1 MPPPEPADAPLEI
14 QLTFQL
20 DGAVPRP
27 ATRPTLAQRAYED
40 LKTLL
45 LKGTYSP
52 GDFLTEGELARRLRM
67 SKTPVRTALTRL
79 EMDGFVTVSPQQ
91 GIVVREPSI
100 HEILDL
106 FDIRTALE
114 TFVVRRLATSITPEQ
129 TGRLKANLEAQAR
142 AVKDHDNAG
151 ATRFDTEFH
160 LLLCEFAGNQEIR
173 EVMERLR
180 SKLHRIIL
188 GIQTRNPERVITGWR
203 EHEAIAEAIFQGKP
217 EQAAQRV
224 TAHLETG
231 KRFFA
236 SAK

>member
-1 MPPPEPADAPLEI
+1 M
-14 QLTFQL
+14 
-20 DGAVPRP
+20 PRP

-40 LKTLL
+40 LKAHF

-100 HEILDL
+100 HEVIDL
-106 FDIRTALE
+106 FDIRVALE
-114 TFVVRRLATSITPEQ
+114 TFVVKRLSTTITSEQ
-129 TGRLKANLEAQAR
+129 IARLRANLQAQGK
-142 AVKDHDNAG
+142 AVKERDNAE
-151 ATRFDTEFH
+151 ATRLDTEFH
-160 LLLCEFAGNQEIR
+160 LMLCEFAGNREIV

-180 SKLHRIIL
+180 SKLHRVIL
-188 GIQTRNPERVITGWR
+188 GIQNKNPDRISDGWR
-203 EHEAIAEAIFQGKP
+203 EHEAIADAIFQGRG

-224 TAHLETG
+224 VQHLEWG
-231 KRFFA
+231 KKFLVA
-236 SAK
+236 SR

>member
-1 MPPPEPADAPLEI
+1 L
-14 QLTFQL
+14 
-20 DGAVPRP
+20 PRP

-40 LKTLL
+40 LKALF

-100 HEILDL
+100 HEVIDL
-106 FDIRTALE
+106 FDIRVALE
-114 TFVVRRLATSITPEQ
+114 TFVVKRLSTTITSEQ
-129 TGRLKANLEAQAR
+129 IARLRANLEAQGR
-142 AVKDHDNAG
+142 SVREHDNAES
-151 ATRFDTEFH
+151 TKLDTEFH
-160 LLLCEFAGNQEIR
+160 LLLCEFAGNREIL

-180 SKLHRIIL
+180 SKLHRVIL
-188 GIQTRNPERVITGWR
+188 GIQNKNPDRISDGWR
-203 EHEAIAEAIFQGKP
+203 EHEAIADAIFRGRG

-224 TAHLETG
+224 VLHLEWG
-231 KRFFA
+231 KKFLVA
-236 SAK
+236 SR